1 LYENPDAI
9 PGKEGEHSHKHY
21 KGGQGSIPQ
30 DGKGPVGEILE
41 LGHFHKLTEEC
52 GHNPS
57 HEGGNGF
64 VPDSD
69 YQHHHEREEEQR
81 KKEEL

>member
-9 PGKEGEHSHKHY
+9 PGKEGEHSHRHY
-21 KGGQGSIPQ
+21 QGGQGSIPEN
-30 DGKGPVGEILE
+30 GKGAVGEILE

-57 HEGGNGF
+57 HEGGHGF
-64 VPDSD
+64 VPDDS
-69 YQHHHEREEEQR
+69 YHRAREEQH